1 MAVLTILVACGNP
14 AKTGG
19 PKGPTDTKKVGSG
32 ATTDAGSG
40 SGSAQQGSAAV
51 VLRDVG
57 CPSPSCVY
65 HAGTA
70 AYFTCTGSG
79 SGNCTHF
86 GPACTPA
93 NACMYEA
100 ASKTYKQCTIRHAKA
115 GQLDTALWWANRG
128 VAVYGADAHDES
140 WVNDLRGRASRL
152 QEKVRRP
159 DQPKKEPAVKRG
171 ISAGDSTTTE
181 TLTCLTCGK
190 TFERARTRGRK
201 PHHCPQCR
209 SA

>member
-40 SGSAQQGSAAV
+40 SGSVQQGSAAV

-100 ASKTYKQCTIRHAKA
+100 ASKTYKQCTKPVEGTCKA
-115 GQLDTALWWANRG
+115 WGAACTPASTCMFDARDGYHHECSDVANG
-128 VAVYGADAHDES
+128 
-140 WVNDLRGRASRL
+140 
-152 QEKVRRP
+152 
-159 DQPKKEPAVKRG
+159 
-171 ISAGDSTTTE
+171 
-181 TLTCLTCGK
+181 
-190 TFERARTRGRK
+190 
-201 PHHCPQCR
+201 QCR
-209 SA
+209 KFGAFCTP